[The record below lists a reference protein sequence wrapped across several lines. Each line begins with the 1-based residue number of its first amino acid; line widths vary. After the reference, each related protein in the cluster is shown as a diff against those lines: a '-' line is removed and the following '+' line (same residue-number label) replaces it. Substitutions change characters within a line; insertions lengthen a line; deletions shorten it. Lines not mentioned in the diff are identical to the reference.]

1 MVLLEPT
8 LSLGIVDL
16 SVWQDNLSW
25 ATSQLLDLGYFV
37 AQQIEDPD
45 IIGKFQKSWRNF
57 IESGQVWALG
67 IGFILGYMFR
77 TFTGG

>member
-45 IIGKFQKSWRNF
+45 IIGTFQKSWRNF

-67 IGFILGYMFR
+67 IGFVLGYMFR